1 MERMIQCDDV
11 IVTEYIGREGAARL
25 ASVEAAR
32 IREYFSPAFIRQL
45 GGRTPVREP
54 DTRTMIQKL
63 EIIHETVQIVEPD
76 AYFRVIGYG
85 GIFTSLWDMA
95 ESTGRGMEIMIDKIP
110 VKQETIELCELFR
123 LNPYYLMSGEES
135 VLIVCSK
142 GSYLIQKL
150 KEKGINASCIG
161 FLTGN
166 NDKVLRFGDH
176 LRYLDRPREDE
187 FLRYRKEKGKGNER
201 VNFKGH

>member
-1 MERMIQCDDV
+1 MNAKQFQNKSDLSIFISYFKPHRKLFFLDMFCALLISMID
-11 IVTEYIGREGAARL
+11 L
-25 ASVEAAR
+25 AFPYVSR
-32 IREYFSPAFIRQL
+32 
-45 GGRTPVREP
+45 
-54 DTRTMIQKL
+54 
-63 EIIHETVQIVEPD
+63 
-76 AYFRVIGYG
+76 
-85 GIFTSLWDMA
+85 WC
-95 ESTGRGMEIMIDKIP
+95 MIDKIP